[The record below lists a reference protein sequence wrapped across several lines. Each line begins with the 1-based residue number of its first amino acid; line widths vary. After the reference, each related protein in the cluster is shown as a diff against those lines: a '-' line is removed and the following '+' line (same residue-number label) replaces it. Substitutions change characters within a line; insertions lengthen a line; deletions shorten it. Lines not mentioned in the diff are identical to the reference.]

1 MTELVFLKLGGSLI
15 TDKNTANTAK
25 TDVIDR
31 IAGEISLALR
41 ADPTRQILIGHGSG
55 SFGHFAAQ
63 KYGTRDGVNS
73 DSDWRGFAE
82 VWRQA
87 KALNQIV
94 MESLARTG
102 LPVIAFPPSAQ
113 VITRSHKIISWNITQ
128 IQASLKHR
136 LVPVIFGDVVYD
148 LALGGTILSTE
159 EQFEYLAAFLQPTR
173 ILLAGIEKGI
183 WKDFP
188 QRTQIFKRITPE
200 NFQQS
205 LLHLAASESPD
216 VTGGMRSKV
225 TGMLDQVKAGHCRD
239 VCIFSGVEDQ
249 SIRNALAGKCAGT
262 LISTG

>member
-15 TDKNTANTAK
+15 TDKNVINTAK

-31 IAGEISLALR
+31 IAHEISMALQ
-41 ADPTRQILIGHGSG
+41 ADPDRQILIGHGSG

-63 KYGTRDGVNS
+63 KYGTRDGLNS

-94 MESLARTG
+94 MESLARAG

-113 VITRSHKIISWNITQ
+113 VLTRSHKIIKWNLAQ
-128 IQASLKHR
+128 IQVSLEHG
-136 LVPVIFGDVVYD
+136 LIPVIFGDVVFD
-148 LALGGTILSTE
+148 HTIGGTILSTE
-159 EQFEYLAAFLQPTR
+159 EQFEYLAPLLQPTR

-188 QRTQIFKRITPE
+188 QRMQVFKRITPG

-205 LLHLAASESPD
+205 SLHLSASESPD

-225 TGMLDQVKAGHCRD
+225 IGMLDLVKAGHCRE
-239 VCIFSGVEDQ
+239 VCIFSGVEDL
-249 SIRNALAGKCAGT
+249 SILNALSGKCAGT
-262 LISTG
+262 LICTD